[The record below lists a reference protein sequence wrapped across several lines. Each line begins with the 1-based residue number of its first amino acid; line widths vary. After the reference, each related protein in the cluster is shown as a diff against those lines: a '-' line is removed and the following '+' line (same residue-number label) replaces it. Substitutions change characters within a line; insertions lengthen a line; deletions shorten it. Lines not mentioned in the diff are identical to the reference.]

1 MVRIKHAVSSKKHK
15 KRYLKRAKGQ
25 FGHKSRRYRQ
35 ARRSLIKG
43 MVYAYGDRKTK
54 KRAYRGLWI
63 ARINAACKEAGM
75 TYSRFIKGLT
85 VANVDIDRKVLA
97 DLAVTSPEAFRQLV
111 KVAQEQPAAAPA
123 AKATKA
129 AKA

>member
-43 MVYAYGDRKTK
+43 MVYAFRDRKAK
-54 KRAYRGLWI
+54 KRKYRGLWI
-63 ARINAACKEAGM
+63 ARINAACKEAGG

-85 VANVDIDRKVLA
+85 NANVEIDRKVLA
-97 DLAVTSPEAFRQLV
+97 DLAVTSPEAFRKLV
-111 KVAQEQPAAAPA
+111 KVAQDAQASVPAQAS
-123 AKATKA
+123 KV
-129 AKA
+129 